1 MIITLIGM
9 PGAGKSAVGKALA
22 RELGYS
28 FVDIDERIEGRA
40 GMPLHEVLNSAGDLE
55 FVRIEEQEVLDLR
68 RVDNTVISPGGSIVY
83 SEKAMKKLKAMSKV
97 VFLSVSL
104 DTIKKRIGNAPR
116 GIVGLEEKGIER
128 IYEEREKI
136 YRKYA
141 DEVINCE
148 GRSVRDIANE
158 IRELSE

>member
-1 MIITLIGM
+1 
-9 PGAGKSAVGKALA
+9 
-22 RELGYS
+22 
-28 FVDIDERIEGRA
+28 
-40 GMPLHEVLNSAGDLE
+40 
-55 FVRIEEQEVLDLR
+55 
-68 RVDNTVISPGGSIVY
+68 
-83 SEKAMKKLKAMSKV
+83 MSKV